1 MNSCNDDLIVNVQ
14 GDEPMIPVSV
24 VRDFYWK
31 VTKMNQ
37 TCVGIS
43 QIFDESSV
51 KSQSV
56 VKVAFS
62 IDTLVHASR

>member
-1 MNSCNDDLIVNVQ
+1 
-14 GDEPMIPVSV
+14 
-24 VRDFYWK
+24 
-31 VTKMNQ
+31 MNQ

-62 IDTLVHASR
+62 IDTLVHASREPIGG